1 MEKIREYPKYL
12 YHYTTLETLALILK
26 HRTIRFNKL
35 TKTDDLE
42 EAMTGDL
49 SNLGRFLFVS
59 CWTDSEQESIPLWH
73 IYSKNL
79 CGVRIKLPFI
89 PFKDYMPEY
98 FNDPRFNRE
107 GVDKPEDIKF
117 KLYLPI
123 ELSFNDSTLF
133 TAFFDK
139 NSEQQNLFKVEYTDD
154 PDLLLPNV
162 FTQNEEGVSI
172 DFGTVGKFKRS
183 CWDFQNEWRYRIQAI
198 PLSTIKFQNPNIAKQ
213 ELSDCI
219 NKIMNGYEIPIDY
232 IDLTIDD
239 KSFYQMEITK
249 GPGFSE
255 SQSILLDAIA
265 QKYNPQATIIESV
278 LRGKIISK

>member
-1 MEKIREYPKYL
+1 MEYPKYL

-26 HRTIRFNKL
+26 YKTIRFNKL

-59 CWTDSEQESIPLWH
+59 CWTDSDQESIPLWH

-89 PFKDYMPEY
+89 PFKDYMPGY
-98 FNDPRFNRE
+98 FNDPRFNLE
-107 GVDKPEDIKF
+107 GIDKPEDIKL
-117 KLYLPI
+117 KLYLPL
-123 ELSFNDSTLF
+123 ELIFNDSIMF

-139 NSEQQNLFKVEYTDD
+139 NSEQQNYFKVEYTDD

-172 DFGTVGKFKRS
+172 DFGTVGRYKRS
-183 CWDFQNEWRYRIQAI
+183 CWNFQKEWRYRIKAI
-198 PLSTIKFQNPNIAKQ
+198 PLSTMRFQNPNIAKQ
-213 ELSDCI
+213 ELEECM
-219 NKIMNGYEIPIDY
+219 NKIINGYDVPIDY
-232 IDLTIDD
+232 IDLVIDD
-239 KSFYQMEITK
+239 NSFRQLEITK
-249 GPGFSE
+249 GPGFTE
-255 SQSILLDAIA
+255 SQSIILDSIV
-265 QKYNPQATIIESV
+265 QKYNLHAKMFESV
-278 LRGKIISK
+278 LKGKIISK